1 MASELSRPGGRGW
14 PTLFVRGRWRRG
26 WWCMRPA
33 AGGRAWGWGCEA
45 RGGSRGRNKAT
56 FNVLLRD
63 INETLQTEVNFM
75 VLSHHRNVIIITILQ
90 ASLRF
95 MRAPT
100 STQMTTMT
108 EAWITTPHL
117 PIPLYYPHLT
127 FLPCVLPFL
136 LPSLCY
142 QPDTSL

>member
-1 MASELSRPGGRGW
+1 
-14 PTLFVRGRWRRG
+14 
-26 WWCMRPA
+26 
-33 AGGRAWGWGCEA
+33 
-45 RGGSRGRNKAT
+45 
-56 FNVLLRD
+56 
-63 INETLQTEVNFM
+63 M

-95 MRAPT
+95 MRVPT

-127 FLPCVLPFL
+127 LLPCVLPFL
-136 LPSLCY
+136 LLSFCY

>member
-1 MASELSRPGGRGW
+1 
-14 PTLFVRGRWRRG
+14 
-26 WWCMRPA
+26 
-33 AGGRAWGWGCEA
+33 
-45 RGGSRGRNKAT
+45 
-56 FNVLLRD
+56 
-63 INETLQTEVNFM
+63 M

-127 FLPCVLPFL
+127 FLLVYFPSCYLPYATNL
-136 LPSLCY
+136 TPASNATDRDHDCDRDCDHDCDCLTMAPGH
-142 QPDTSL
+142 D

>member
-1 MASELSRPGGRGW
+1 
-14 PTLFVRGRWRRG
+14 
-26 WWCMRPA
+26 
-33 AGGRAWGWGCEA
+33 
-45 RGGSRGRNKAT
+45 
-56 FNVLLRD
+56 
-63 INETLQTEVNFM
+63 M

-127 FLPCVLPFL
+127 FLLVYFPSCYLPYATNL
-136 LPSLCY
+136 TPASNATASCSSYYILDY
-142 QPDTSL
+142 TDTDRDHDCDCDCDHDCDCLTMAPGHD

>member
-1 MASELSRPGGRGW
+1 
-14 PTLFVRGRWRRG
+14 
-26 WWCMRPA
+26 
-33 AGGRAWGWGCEA
+33 
-45 RGGSRGRNKAT
+45 
-56 FNVLLRD
+56 
-63 INETLQTEVNFM
+63 M

-108 EAWITTPHL
+108 EAWIITPHL